1 MALTPIA
8 GIGSIGGSAAAAGS
22 KAPSGF
28 GDAIARGIENVSNL
42 QSAADGALS
51 TFAAGGN
58 VQIHEVMA
66 ATSKATLGMQVM
78 VEIRNRALEAYQ
90 QIMNIQ
96 V

>member
-1 MALTPIA
+1 MTIVPIA
-8 GIGSIGGSAAAAGS
+8 GIGSVTSGTGAAT
-22 KAPSGF
+22 KASSGF
-28 GDAIARGIENVSNL
+28 GDAIARGIDNVSNL
-42 QSAADGALS
+42 QNTADNMLAN
-51 TFAAGGN
+51 FAAGGN

-78 VEIRNRALEAYQ
+78 VEIRNKALEAYQ

>member
-1 MALTPIA
+1 MAIIPIS
-8 GIGSIGGSAAAAGS
+8 GIGSVTSGAAAKPAG
-22 KAPSGF
+22 GF
-28 GDAIARGIENVSNL
+28 SDAITKGIESVSGL
-42 QSAADGALS
+42 QNTADNALAS
-51 TFAAGGN
+51 FAAGGN

-78 VEIRNRALEAYQ
+78 VEVRNKALEAYQ

>member
-1 MALTPIA
+1 MSVSPVTA
-8 GIGSIGGSAAAAGS
+8 IGTAASSAAGT

-28 GDAIARGIENVSNL
+28 GDALARGIENVSNM
-42 QSAADGALS
+42 QQGADSALAQ
-51 TFAAGGN
+51 FAAGGN

-66 ATSKATLGMQVM
+66 ATAKATLGMQVM
-78 VEIRNRALEAYQ
+78 VEMRNRALEAYQ

>member
-1 MALTPIA
+1 MTIVPIA
-8 GIGSIGGSAAAAGS
+8 GIGSVTSGGGAAT
-22 KAPSGF
+22 KASSGF
-28 GDAIARGIENVSNL
+28 GDAIARGIDNVSNL
-42 QSAADGALS
+42 QNSADNLLAN
-51 TFAAGGN
+51 FAAGGN

-78 VEIRNRALEAYQ
+78 VEIRNKALEAYQ

>member
-1 MALTPIA
+1 MTIVPIA
-8 GIGSIGGSAAAAGS
+8 GIGSVTSGAGAAT
-22 KAPSGF
+22 KASSGF
-28 GDAIARGIENVSNL
+28 GDAIARGIDNVSNL
-42 QSAADGALS
+42 QNTADNMLAN
-51 TFAAGGN
+51 FAAGGN

-78 VEIRNRALEAYQ
+78 VEIRNKALEAYQ